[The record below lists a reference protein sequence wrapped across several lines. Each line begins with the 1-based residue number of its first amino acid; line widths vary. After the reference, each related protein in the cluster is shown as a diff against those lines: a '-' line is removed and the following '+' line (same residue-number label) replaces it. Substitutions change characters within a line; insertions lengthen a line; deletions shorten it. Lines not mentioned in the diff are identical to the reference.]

1 VAPTKIVKR
10 NGKLEDF
17 DVEKL
22 KKALLRAGASE
33 EVASDIARYVAAR
46 VHEGMTTD
54 EIRRLVVTKLAA
66 EDPAAAEAFRFYDRV
81 AKGRITFE
89 DGKMVVVEKG
99 RLYLGREVRDIG
111 PKGLSSVEEVE
122 GILEELEEDLRYGVP
137 RRTINA
143 RLYALYMAVLKTG
156 KMNASD
162 KKRAV
167 EAINNFRARL
177 GWKPYTPR
185 KLG

>member
-1 VAPTKIVKR
+1 MKIVKR
-10 NGKLEDF
+10 NGRLEDF
-17 DVEKL
+17 DPEKIRR
-22 KKALLRAGASE
+22 ACMDAGASE
-33 EVASDIARYVAAR
+33 EVASDVASYVASR

-54 EIRRLVVTKLAA
+54 EIRRLVLSRLSA

-99 RLYLGREVRDIG
+99 RLYLGRQVKDVG
-111 PKGLSSVEEVE
+111 PRGLSSPEEVK

-143 RLYALYMAVLKTG
+143 RLFALYMAVLKTG
-156 KMNASD
+156 KMSPEE
-162 KKRAV
+162 KK
-167 EAINNFRARL
+167 EAIEEINKFRRSL
-177 GWKPYTPR
+177 GWKPYVPKKPIT
-185 KLG
+185 